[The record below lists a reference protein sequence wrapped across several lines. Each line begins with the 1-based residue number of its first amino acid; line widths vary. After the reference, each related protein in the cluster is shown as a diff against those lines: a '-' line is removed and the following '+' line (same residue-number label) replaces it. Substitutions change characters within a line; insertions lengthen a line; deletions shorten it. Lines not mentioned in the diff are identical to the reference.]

1 MIELIG
7 LVLVIIGALGLIR
20 MPDVYNRIHA
30 SGLISY
36 GIFITILSVGIKT
49 SSILFT
55 KTFILVLF
63 LFIISPAINS
73 MIAHAAYKNK
83 VKPYTGG
90 KK

>member
-1 MIELIG
+1 MIEIIG
-7 LVLVIIGALGLIR
+7 LILVLIGALGLIR

-36 GIFITILSVGIKT
+36 GLYITILSVGIRT
-49 SSILFT
+49 SSVLLY
-55 KTFILVLF
+55 KSFIVVGFLF
-63 LFIISPAINS
+63 LASPAICS

-83 VKPYTGG
+83 IKPYTGV

>member
-7 LVLVIIGALGLIR
+7 LILVIIGAFGLLR
-20 MPDVYNRIHA
+20 MPDVYNKIHA

-36 GIFITILSVGIKT
+36 GLFIIILSIGFGK
-49 SSILFT
+49 SFLLFS
-55 KTFILVLF
+55 KSLIIVIF
-63 LFIISPAINS
+63 LFIASPPITS

>member
-1 MIELIG
+1 VIELIG
-7 LVLVIIGALGLIR
+7 LALVIIGAFGLIR

-49 SSILFT
+49 SSTLFT

-73 MIAHAAYKNK
+73 MIAHAAHKNK